1 MTDKP
6 IVTKYEDGSR
16 MWKHTFENFRV
27 KVYVPTTDLRD
38 DVINYGF
45 AAPYLLVF
53 EERETDDDTAK
64 SIADSN
70 GLADIASRF
79 ASSVVFVYPTCE
91 GGWKNA
97 SIELYKELIANSKI
111 HEYHEDG
118 MAILNNRFTGK
129 CDGYAIR
136 GAIFRTFL
144 FGCGDSADYIVK
156 YLTNTV
162 NGQGLWGPADIAPTA
177 CILEKLSGG
186 CEDRGS
192 DEADGLILPNPEFE
206 IKRRDMPIV
215 SVGNSQEINDYIMES
230 VDDCYICAEADYEAI
245 FEEFLRHYKR
255 WGWVGTLEDEPDL
268 DELGMT
274 FETGIVNVK
283 TSPDNNSEFKG
294 TECHE
299 VGYLAYYNKKI
310 FEAKKIFYGK
320 GASGK
325 DGSGNF
331 ASGNKASGKNAS
343 GIFASGNETSR
354 NEGKGLYV
362 DDDPAGGK
370 PVPLLLAFHGGG
382 DSAMHIAFV
391 AGWYKVAHDHD
402 FLLVCIE
409 NHLNVTATET
419 MQVLDALYERYNID
433 KSRVYATGFSMGG
446 IKSWDMF
453 QEYPDV
459 FAGLA
464 PMCATVDVGCN
475 VFFKKT
481 AKAINRDVRVPVFYV
496 GGERS
501 PLPELPFQGSKVAGR
516 VAYALLV
523 NGAKKADEYGKFA
536 KEKFGIAIEEAWNL
550 VDEAGA
556 AGEIGAEDA
565 VAGAAAD
572 KDTSIGKIP
581 ALPKNPIE
589 DIDNSDWENKVWGI
603 NGDREEKFYDESRD
617 GTLTLQ
623 YFDNDDGKCLNV
635 LGSVDNQEHDCR
647 HHTCEQAWLYLSQFA
662 K

>member
-1 MTDKP
+1 MSVKMTEKP
-6 IVTKYEDGSR
+6 VVATFEDGSK
-16 MWKHTFENFRV
+16 MWKYAFENFRA
-27 KVYVPTTDLRD
+27 KVYVPVTTLRD
-38 DVINYGF
+38 DVINYGY
-45 AAPYLLVF
+45 AAPYLIVF
-53 EERETDDDTAK
+53 EESEADDITAK
-64 SIADSN
+64 STVDHN
-70 GLADIASRF
+70 GLSDIASRF

-91 GGWKNA
+91 GGWKGA
-97 SIELYKELIANSKI
+97 SVELYKELIANSKI

-144 FGCGDSADYIVK
+144 FGYGDSADYILQN
-156 YLTNTV
+156 LTDTV
-162 NGQGLWGPADIAPTA
+162 NGEGLWGPADIAPTA
-177 CILEKLSGG
+177 CVLERLGVG
-186 CEDRGS
+186 
-192 DEADGLILPNPEFE
+192 ADGVTLPYE
-206 IKRRDMPIV
+206 IKRSDMPIV
-215 SVGNSQEINDYIMES
+215 SIGNSSEVNNYIMKE
-230 VDDCYICAEADYEAI
+230 VDDCYICATADYEAI
-245 FEEFLRHYKR
+245 FEEFLRYYKR

-268 DELGMT
+268 DELSMVMD
-274 FETGIVNVK
+274 TGIVNVA

-294 TECHE
+294 TDRHD
-299 VGYLAYYNKKI
+299 VGYIAYYNKKI
-310 FEAKKIFYGK
+310 CE
-320 GASGK
+320 
-325 DGSGNF
+325 
-331 ASGNKASGKNAS
+331 
-343 GIFASGNETSR
+343 
-354 NEGKGLYV
+354 
-362 DDDPAGGK
+362 PM
-370 PVPLLLAFHGGG
+370 PLVLAFHGGG
-382 DSAMHIAFV
+382 DSAMHIAHV

-419 MQVLDALYERYNID
+419 MQVLDVLYERYNID

-464 PMCATVDVGCN
+464 PMCATVEVGCN

-523 NGAKKADEYGKFA
+523 NGAKKADEYAKFV
-536 KEKFGIAIEEAWNL
+536 KEKFGISIDAAM
-550 VDEAGA
+550 DSAGEAGV
-556 AGEIGAEDA
+556 AGEVGAKDA
-565 VAGAAAD
+565 VAGTVPD
-572 KDTSIGKIP
+572 KDASIGKIP

-589 DIDNSDWENKVWGI
+589 DIDNSGWENKVWGI

-623 YFDNDDGKCLNV
+623 YFDNVDGKCLNV

-647 HHTCEQAWLYLSQFA
+647 HHTCEQAWLYLSQFT